1 MRLIVLAA
9 LTLSSLCAQQFPEGA
24 ALVRQSESAQKKLRS
39 FRFQDE
45 STTRTLLEGHT
56 LNDKSEISM
65 AMLSPG
71 KARFELKSQDDDLLA
86 VSNGESTW
94 IYSAGWHEYTR
105 RSAVSGPDEIM
116 AELGVDDM
124 MPHFGDVPITAKTI
138 GEERVTIDGQTYDCW
153 VVEMH
158 VAPMDLPGKGGGKVT
173 DGVMTHWFD
182 KKLGIDLQSTFS
194 SKLLIPGGPTV
205 EMHQKTQR
213 KTMQIDG
220 PIDDSLFVF
229 TPPAGAKEVQKL
241 SMFGGQRSALPD
253 LVGKAAPD
261 FTVETVDGKPYSLS
275 ALKGKAVLLDFWTTW
290 CGPCR
295 NAMPSVE
302 HVAQDYKEGLVVL
315 AVNAGEERDAV
326 QAFLK
331 KTPMA
336 YPAVLSG
343 ETGILKDYQ
352 VNAYPTF
359 VLIGSDGKIAAYEMG
374 FSGDEMLRG
383 MLEKAGLKAK

>member
-1 MRLIVLAA
+1 
-9 LTLSSLCAQQFPEGA
+9 
-24 ALVRQSESAQKKLRS
+24 
-39 FRFQDE
+39 
-45 STTRTLLEGHT
+45 
-56 LNDKSEISM
+56 
-65 AMLSPG
+65 
-71 KARFELKSQDDDLLA
+71 
-86 VSNGESTW
+86 
-94 IYSAGWHEYTR
+94 
-105 RSAVSGPDEIM
+105 
-116 AELGVDDM
+116 
-124 MPHFGDVPITAKTI
+124 
-138 GEERVTIDGQTYDCW
+138 
-153 VVEMH
+153 
-158 VAPMDLPGKGGGKVT
+158 MDLPGKGGGKVT

-315 AVNAGEERDAV
+315 GVNAGEERDAV